1 MEAGQCMEGVPEEI
15 LQQRKPVWRYT
26 IEEEFWGKFCFDE
39 IYFGFVDP
47 VNKLSILDY
56 DLCYCFVKPDR

>member
-39 IYFGFVDP
+39 IYFGFVDHC
-47 VNKLSILDY
+47 VDGQDIL
-56 DLCYCFVKPDR
+56 VGEEVR